1 MSALLLASVAR
12 GLNRGFSPNGD
23 EARVSSCW
31 WMEAAAGAG
40 AAGPAVKLL
49 AAPPKLSPPDP
60 NVDPV
65 LEPKP
70 PNPPAVFPPNPVLV
84 VPKVLVPPNSPPGLL
99 CAAPKRPPP
108 PALLVAPKP
117 PNDWVG
123 AVEAPVLKLNAPG
136 LFWFPKSPPPVFAP
150 KPPVAPK
157 AEGALEVGWPKPP
170 KPVAGLF

>member
-60 NVDPV
+60 KLEPV

-123 AVEAPVLKLNAPG
+123 AVEAPVLKLNSPG
-136 LFWFPKSPPPVFAP
+136 LF
-150 KPPVAPK
+150 
-157 AEGALEVGWPKPP
+157 
-170 KPVAGLF
+170 